1 MSGKEQTFSYG
12 LAKDA
17 KFGSGLRD
25 YIEYRDLGFSKSTNG
40 LVQAHVLRA
49 AKPCP
54 EGGTGRHSHGVEFQ
68 MIYVLKGWITTEL
81 DGEKHTFHTGDSWIQ
96 PPNIKHEVHGYSED
110 MEVIEIVL
118 PADFATRDEEPL
130 G

>member
-1 MSGKEQTFSYG
+1 MSGKEQTFSYS

-17 KFGSGLRD
+17 KFGTGLRD
-25 YIEYRDLGFSKSTNG
+25 YIEYRDLGFSESTNG
-40 LVQAHVLRA
+40 QVQAHVLRA
-49 AKPCP
+49 VKPCP
-54 EGGTGRHSHGVEFQ
+54 EGGTGRHSHRVVFQ
-68 MIYVLKGWITTEL
+68 MIYVLKGWITPEPV
-81 DGEKHTFHTGDSWIQ
+81 GSRRTFPAGDSWIQ

-118 PADFATRDEEPL
+118 PADFDTRDEEPI